1 MQGSN
6 LKLSYHGARNA
17 GNFMVTS
24 QDKKGNGPT
33 YVWSMN
39 DNEYDD
45 PELDG
50 AEELSEE
57 DDGEERES
65 SAAAAAR
72 APASQPLPSLH
83 CLCLSS
89 HYPILTVLVSAR
101 LRTADDDPEAARPLL
116 ALQGKTVSQFRALPA
131 AGRTELLEALKKNK
145 DLKAAIVNPVAE
157 IFQVPDSV
165 KKKEEKIDY
174 IFKLPC
180 FNKE

>member
-1 MQGSN
+1 MHSPPTFIHIHSGPSTFQYILVALHIAAHSAPPIFHYIR
-6 LKLSYHGARNA
+6 KLT
-17 GNFMVTS
+17 F
-24 QDKKGNGPT
+24 
-33 YVWSMN
+33 
-39 DNEYDD
+39 
-45 PELDG
+45 
-50 AEELSEE
+50 
-57 DDGEERES
+57 
-65 SAAAAAR
+65 
-72 APASQPLPSLH
+72 
-83 CLCLSS
+83 
-89 HYPILTVLVSAR
+89 
-101 LRTADDDPEAARPLL
+101 L